1 MWLIEMHLTL
11 LEATD
16 VVVLI
21 VDVVIVF
28 VVNVGVVALLVV
40 DVLVLFIC
48 GQYMFI

>member
-1 MWLIEMHLTL
+1 MWLIKMHLTL

-16 VVVLI
+16 VVVFI
-21 VDVVIVF
+21 VNVVIVF